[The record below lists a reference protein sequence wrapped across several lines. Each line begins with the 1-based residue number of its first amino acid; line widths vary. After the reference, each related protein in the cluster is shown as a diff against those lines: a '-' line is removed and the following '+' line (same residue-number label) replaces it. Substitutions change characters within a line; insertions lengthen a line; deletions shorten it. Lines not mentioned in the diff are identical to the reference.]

1 MNIQRKYSLPNCT
14 LLLEGFTDVTK
25 NVNYQEFRPEL
36 SILVNA
42 ECYLSSYTQ
51 PISGGREFFESLVRA
66 VSGYAQEVFSN
77 VPNPQAHNED
87 SGIVQLQQLDSN
99 KHRLIIHGEI
109 TPTNN
114 QSNAEAISEIAIDL
128 NTVQLFDL
136 VEAIDQFF
144 ADSQTLPELSLELHP
159 VIRNYGGTS
168 ELLMKQAVPFTVGLS
183 TLAVAAFAFTL
194 VPPPKIQHQNVQED
208 QSSTKNTAVTPT
220 NTPTTSENPKIEDL
234 EALIKTVPQITDRN
248 KIEELRRRVY
258 NQIDPVWK
266 NRSEVTED
274 IVYRLGVSA
283 DGSIVGYKAINQ
295 KANDLVNQTPLP
307 SLLYNPVNRVANEPL
322 AQFKVVFK
330 KEGVLD
336 VSSWGEYNTQNS
348 NQNSNK
354 PIREKIKDAILVK
367 ELQEKLS
374 QSIRQNWSARPTFDK
389 DLKYRVAVNKDG
401 VISFYEPLHQDAF
414 KYLADVPLKHMLSP
428 ANTPTGN
435 NKEPLAHFK
444 VVFSPKGDLEVTN
457 WNGGD

>member
-1 MNIQRKYSLPNCT
+1 M
-14 LLLEGFTDVTK
+14 
-25 NVNYQEFRPEL
+25 
-36 SILVNA
+36 
-42 ECYLSSYTQ
+42 
-51 PISGGREFFESLVRA
+51 
-66 VSGYAQEVFSN
+66 
-77 VPNPQAHNED
+77 
-87 SGIVQLQQLDSN
+87 
-99 KHRLIIHGEI
+99 RL
-109 TPTNN
+109 
-114 QSNAEAISEIAIDL
+114 
-128 NTVQLFDL
+128 
-136 VEAIDQFF
+136 
-144 ADSQTLPELSLELHP
+144 
-159 VIRNYGGTS
+159 
-168 ELLMKQAVPFTVGLS
+168 
-183 TLAVAAFAFTL
+183 
-194 VPPPKIQHQNVQED
+194 
-208 QSSTKNTAVTPT
+208 
-220 NTPTTSENPKIEDL
+220 
-234 EALIKTVPQITDRN
+234 
-248 KIEELRRRVY
+248 RVY

-336 VSSWGEYNTQNS
+336 VSPWGEYNSQNS

-354 PIREKIKDAILVK
+354 PIREKIKDATLIK

-374 QSIRQNWSARPTFDK
+374 QSIRQNWSARPTFVK

-414 KYLADVPLKHMLSP
+414 KYLADVPLKQMLSS
-428 ANTPTGN
+428 ANTLTGD